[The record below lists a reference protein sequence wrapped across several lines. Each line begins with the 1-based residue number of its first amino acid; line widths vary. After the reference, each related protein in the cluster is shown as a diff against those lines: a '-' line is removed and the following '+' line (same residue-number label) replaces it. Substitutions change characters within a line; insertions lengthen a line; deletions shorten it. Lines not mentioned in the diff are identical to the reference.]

1 MISTGGKV
9 YIIHW
14 PSLQDYFVDIPM
26 HWRDGDLRTMQH
38 GQMHSELNTNKIYLI
53 RFHPGDIHWPFLA
66 SSIVKTMFCV
76 ESWSSCAEAEYPYL
90 VFIVIDTRTRGCC
103 LAALTSRQAQFTLLW
118 SELTSALATP
128 RIQAGAGA

>member
-14 PSLQDYFVDIPM
+14 PSLQDYFVDNVDIRM
-26 HWRDGDLRTMQH
+26 HRRDGDLRTMQH

-90 VFIVIDTRTRGCC
+90 VFIVIDTRT
-103 LAALTSRQAQFTLLW
+103 QK
-118 SELTSALATP
+118 P
-128 RIQAGAGA
+128 